1 MLLQSAAS
9 LAKTAGQLVIV
20 AGAIFTITQARKG
33 SFKMPEGVHKWL
45 PKRAAIHSA
54 QHGEFVPDE
63 LSYSHW
69 MS

>member
-9 LAKTAGQLVIV
+9 LAKTAGQLALV
-20 AGAIFTITQARKG
+20 AGAIFTITHARNG
-33 SFKMPEGVHKWL
+33 SIKVPGGLKKWL
-45 PKRAAIHSA
+45 PKKAAVHSA
-54 QHGEFVPDE
+54 QHDQFVPDE